1 MKIHKF
7 IGYFLVIL
15 LALFIVKAISFA
27 FVMFFWVLKAM
38 FIAAIIAGVVYLI
51 DNLKNKN

>member
-1 MKIHKF
+1 MKIHRF
-7 IGYFLVIL
+7 IGYFLLVF

-38 FIAAIIAGVVYLI
+38 FVAAIIAAVAYLI
-51 DNLKNKN
+51 DILKNKD

>member
-7 IGYFLVIL
+7 IGYFLLIL
-15 LALFIVKAISFA
+15 LGLFIVKAISFA

-51 DNLKNKN
+51 DNLKNKD